1 MKHRQVIIFAL
12 FLFALCRT
20 DVADAAEIEFFAG
33 SASKPATEELVRLFE
48 AETGHTIKLF
58 LGSSGNLL
66 SQMKIAHRGDV
77 YFPGSPDYMK
87 IAVQDGIV
95 TPESERIVTYLIPA
109 INVQRGNPK
118 GIKELRDL
126 AGKDIRVA
134 IGNPHHV
141 CVGLYAVEILFYNNL
156 ATEVRP
162 RIIGHTDSCANTANI
177 VAVGGA
183 DAVLGWRVFE
193 FWNPE
198 KIETVPL
205 RPDQMPRISYMPIA
219 VSTFSRN
226 AELAGRL
233 VEYFCSEKGKR
244 IFEKWGYI
252 TREEEARKHAPEA
265 RIGGDYILPEG
276 W

>member
-1 MKHRQVIIFAL
+1 MKHRLISILAL
-12 FLFALCRT
+12 FLSAICGAGTSLA
-20 DVADAAEIEFFAG
+20 ADIEFFAG
-33 SASKPATEELVRLFE
+33 SASKPATEEVVALFE
-48 AETGHTIKLF
+48 AETGHSVKLF

-87 IAVQDGIV
+87 IARQGGIV
-95 TPESERIVTYLIPA
+95 VPESERIVAYLIPA

-118 GIKELRDL
+118 GIKNLKDL
-126 AGKDIRVA
+126 ARKDIRVA

-141 CVGLYAVEILFYNNL
+141 CVGLYAVEILNHNGL
-156 ATEVRP
+156 EAEIKP
-162 RIIGHTDSCANTANI
+162 NIIGHTESCAKTANM
-177 VAVGGA
+177 VALGAA

-193 FWNPE
+193 SWNPDR
-198 KIETVPL
+198 IETIPL
-205 RPDQMPRISYMPIA
+205 RPDQLPRIGYMPIA
-219 VSTFSRN
+219 VSTFSEN
-226 AELAGRL
+226 AELAARL
-233 VEYFCSEKGKR
+233 IEFFRSEKSKR

-265 RIGGDYILPEG
+265 GIGGDYALPEG